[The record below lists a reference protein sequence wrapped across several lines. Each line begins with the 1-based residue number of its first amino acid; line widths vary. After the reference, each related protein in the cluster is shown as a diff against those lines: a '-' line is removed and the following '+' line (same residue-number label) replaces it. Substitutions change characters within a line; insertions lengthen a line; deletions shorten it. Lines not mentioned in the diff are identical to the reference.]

1 MNSFILKYFSFLLFF
16 SLIKLQNLNQKL
28 LIKNNIETF
37 DKGKY
42 RILNSTNN
50 IETNNNIKI
59 IEPYQ
64 YHFINETIFVNRK
77 TINKIDYLISKINPS
92 DNKMIIEFSMCSG
105 EYGLSFHKYN
115 NIENQ
120 KNTSLPFFIRTEIGK
135 KILILENVKD
145 NKIIVSIMPKPN
157 LIISDKKY
165 YFSYMIYYYSTTVD
179 KYKMSF
185 IESTL
190 TFQPIRNGGV
200 KIIIP
205 PIKILDNDMKKISD
219 INNYFFSAFITE
231 NSTYYNIMESI
242 CNLIKFFDLVDPK
255 KSFRDLKIN
264 KNNEITIKEIQKGKS
279 YYANILIRN
288 KNTNEL
294 ITFKPIVITYNDIL
308 FSKLRIAL
316 IIILIIIIIISIILI
331 LKISNNRIQVLEKEV
346 QNASSSTIKNQ
357 SSISYISPSTTD
369 NKL

>member
-28 LIKNNIETF
+28 LIKNNIETI

-64 YHFINETIFVNRK
+64 YHFINETIFVNK
-77 TINKIDYLISKINPS
+77 TIINKIDYLISKINPS

-105 EYGLSFHKYN
+105 EYGLSFHKYK

-157 LIISDKKY
+157 LIISEK
-165 YFSYMIYYYSTTVD
+165 
-179 KYKMSF
+179 
-185 IESTL
+185 
-190 TFQPIRNGGV
+190 
-200 KIIIP
+200 KII
-205 PIKILDNDMKKISD
+205 S
-219 INNYFFSAFITE
+219 
-231 NSTYYNIMESI
+231 
-242 CNLIKFFDLVDPK
+242 
-255 KSFRDLKIN
+255 
-264 KNNEITIKEIQKGKS
+264 
-279 YYANILIRN
+279 
-288 KNTNEL
+288 
-294 ITFKPIVITYNDIL
+294 VI
-308 FSKLRIAL
+308 
-316 IIILIIIIIISIILI
+316 
-331 LKISNNRIQVLEKEV
+331 
-346 QNASSSTIKNQ
+346 
-357 SSISYISPSTTD
+357 
-369 NKL
+369 